1 MLTPATIVL
10 SKPRHGEPTVDNIKL
25 TSSALMLTVVL
36 SACAR
41 QEEPEGVIPAGY
53 KSALEKAEGV
63 EGTLQ
68 DTMELQAEEIDQ
80 SER

>member
-1 MLTPATIVL
+1 M
-10 SKPRHGEPTVDNIKL
+10 EPTVDNIKL
-25 TSSALMLTVVL
+25 ISSALVLTVML

-53 KSALEKAEGV
+53 KSALDKAEGV

-68 DTMELQAEEIDQ
+68 DAMEKQAEEIDQ
-80 SER
+80 SDL

>member
-1 MLTPATIVL
+1 
-10 SKPRHGEPTVDNIKL
+10 VDNIKL
-25 TSSALMLTVVL
+25 ITSAFMLTVML

-41 QEEPEGVIPAGY
+41 QAEPEGVIPAGY

-68 DTMELQAEEIDQ
+68 DAMEMQAEAIDQ
-80 SER
+80 GER

>member
-1 MLTPATIVL
+1 M
-10 SKPRHGEPTVDNIKL
+10 DNIKL
-25 TSSALMLTVVL
+25 ISSALVLTVML

-53 KSALEKAEGV
+53 KSALDKAEGV

-68 DTMELQAEEIDQ
+68 DAMEKQAEEIDQ
-80 SER
+80 SDL

>member
-1 MLTPATIVL
+1 M
-10 SKPRHGEPTVDNIKL
+10 EPTVDNIKL
-25 TSSALMLTVVL
+25 ISSALMLAVML

-53 KSALEKAEGV
+53 KSALEKAQGV

-68 DTMELQAEEIDQ
+68 DAMEMQAEEIDQ
-80 SER
+80 GER